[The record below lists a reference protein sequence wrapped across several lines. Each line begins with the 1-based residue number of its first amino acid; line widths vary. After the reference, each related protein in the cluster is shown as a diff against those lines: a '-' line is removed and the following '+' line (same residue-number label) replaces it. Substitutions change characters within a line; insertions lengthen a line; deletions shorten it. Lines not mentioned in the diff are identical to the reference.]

1 MWKLLSEKKFCV
13 GSPVVIV
20 SVLDWLRIAGVLCTF
35 ATTQTGVGT
44 VPEVSEVV
52 TSPLASDVA
61 EVGDS
66 VIPPGTLIGNRLKST
81 STPALPLLLLS
92 TTLNFTRELFGNV
105 AEPVVEVPMIAG
117 VADTNCILLVAG
129 MATVIVELTD
139 APVTEAVITSVPEA
153 QLLSL

>member
-1 MWKLLSEKKFCV
+1 M
-13 GSPVVIV
+13 
-20 SVLDWLRIAGVLCTF
+20 LCTF